1 MIKRK
6 NTFIILLFVSFTVF
20 GSSAQAQKP
29 GKQKSVEK
37 QRKEFLDL
45 QDERDAELSKKMD
58 EDREKHVKIQTKE
71 TQKRMKKN
79 RKKMRRRKDG
89 KNEKSFFERLFTKK
103 AH

>member
-1 MIKRK
+1 MRKRK
-6 NTFIILLFVSFTVF
+6 NTFIILFLIFFTAL
-20 GSSAQAQKP
+20 GASAQEKKP

-37 QRKEFLDL
+37 QRKEFLQL
-45 QDERDAELSKKMD
+45 QDDRDAEFSKKMD

-89 KNEKSFFERLFTKK
+89 KHEKSFFERLFTKK
-103 AH
+103 PH